1 MCNEFEKQAE
11 FYGIPIVDF
20 EFPSKIRGA
29 YHNGVI
35 GINKDIQDAAERRC
49 IIACEMGRH
58 LVRKNKS
65 IILTEE
71 QEQVA
76 AFYWAVNY
84 LMPLSAFVQAK
95 RLGIC
100 AADFACYLRVTPQFV
115 KTGIEFYKNSS
126 KNRSKYLLQEVKL
139 MISKKILK
147 QGAQS
152 PGNFIQNKL

>member
-1 MCNEFEKQAE
+1 MYNDLESLVDFH
-11 FYGIPIVDF
+11 GVRIVDF
-20 EFPSKIRGA
+20 DFPSKIRGA

-35 GINKDIQDAAERRC
+35 GINKDIQDAADRRC

-58 LVRKNKS
+58 LVRMNKS
-65 IILTEE
+65 IVLTEE
-71 QEQVA
+71 QEHIA

-115 KTGIEFYKNSS
+115 KTGVEFYKNSLG
-126 KNRSKYLLQEVKL
+126 KRVYCNNYVIDLENRKIEYFA
-139 MISKKILK
+139 KKV
-147 QGAQS
+147 G
-152 PGNFIQNKL
+152 

>member
-1 MCNEFEKQAE
+1 MYNDLEALADFH
-11 FYGIPIVDF
+11 GVRIVDF
-20 EFPSKIRGA
+20 DFPSKIRGA

-58 LVRKNKS
+58 LARKNKC
-65 IILTEE
+65 IVLTEE

-84 LMPLSAFVQAK
+84 LMPLSAFVQAR

-115 KTGIEFYKNSS
+115 KTGVEFYKNSLG
-126 KNRSKYLLQEVKL
+126 KRVYCNNYVIDLENRKIEYFA
-139 MISKKILK
+139 KKV
-147 QGAQS
+147 G
-152 PGNFIQNKL
+152 